1 MFLTNGDFLWII
13 NKIASLYRMKSF
25 LVFISFVFSLS
36 FSFGQYQRNFIL
48 FGQVYDGSGKEKVP
62 IPDVKVQAGGQIVG
76 TNRNGEFQ
84 IKIDYKSE
92 LSVVFTHVGFKS
104 YSRQLTGK
112 MVKSKVV
119 GDTLY
124 WNNIAL
130 LENTLIGMTVLSHRV
145 DTVFGSARY
154 SVEDYSLLPAE
165 EMLLLAYEK
174 TLDKQAQLL
183 LTNSK
188 QELIDTY
195 TVPCHAL
202 HLNEDYATN
211 NYVVCE
217 DNIYRINIRE
227 GQIHLLSVSEEDF
240 YGFHHRVI
248 DTIGDKYYY
257 SNYNELYPAVKF
269 YVTERND
276 TAHTE
281 LYEVKDDFMMELYR
295 AQYKYVSGRDKL
307 WAYRKEQATGIDKEI
322 WIGANSFTND
332 ILYKPVYAPL
342 FIINDT
348 VFVFDQYKSMI
359 LLFDE
364 YNDSTG
370 VYFVNY
376 HQAPKGE
383 KWEQPI
389 IKDNLEELIYA
400 IYNGG
405 GYTYVRQLN
414 FRTAITGKTTKLKF
428 RFIENIKIE
437 KGYVYYIYRPFES
450 SQKRFLYKEKLAK

>member
-1 MFLTNGDFLWII
+1 
-13 NKIASLYRMKSF
+13 SLGP
-25 LVFISFVFSLS
+25 V
-36 FSFGQYQRNFIL
+36 
-48 FGQVYDGSGKEKVP
+48 
-62 IPDVKVQAGGQIVG
+62 IV
-76 TNRNGEFQ
+76 
-84 IKIDYKSE
+84 SA
-92 LSVVFTHVGFKS
+92 FK
-104 YSRQLTGK
+104 
-112 MVKSKVV
+112 
-119 GDTLY
+119 
-124 WNNIAL
+124 
-130 LENTLIGMTVLSHRV
+130 V
-145 DTVFGSARY
+145 DTVFGSQLY
-154 SVEDYSLLPAE
+154 SVEDYSFFPE
-165 EMLLLAYEK
+165 DRMLLLVYEK
-174 TLDKQAQLL
+174 TLDKQAKLL
-183 LTNSK
+183 LTDSE
-188 QELIDTY
+188 QALVDTY
-195 TVPCHAL
+195 TIPGRAL
-202 HLNEDYATN
+202 HLYTDYAAN
-211 NYVVCE
+211 NYILCE
-217 DNIYRINIRE
+217 DKIYRINIRG
-227 GQIHLLSVSEEDF
+227 GQIHLISISDEDF

-322 WIGANSFTND
+322 WIGANSFTHD

-348 VFVFDQYKSMI
+348 VLVFDQYKNKI

-364 YNDSTG
+364 YNDSAG
-370 VYFVNY
+370 VYFMNY

-389 IKDNLEELIYA
+389 IKDKLEELIYA

-414 FRTAITGKTTKLKF
+414 FRTALTGKTTKLKF

-437 KGYVYYIYRPFES
+437 NGYVYYIYRPFES
-450 SQKRFLYKEKLAK
+450 SQKRFLYKERLAKG

>member
-1 MFLTNGDFLWII
+1 
-13 NKIASLYRMKSF
+13 MKSF
-25 LVFISFVFSLS
+25 LVFISFVCSLS
-36 FSFGQYQRNFIL
+36 FSFGQEEKEFVLY
-48 FGQVYDGSGKEKVP
+48 GKVYDTEYKEP
-62 IPDVKVQAGGQIVG
+62 IPSVRVEFKGQKTY
-76 TNRNGEFQ
+76 TNKEGEFLL
-84 IKIDYKSE
+84 KLKYVEEGWVEFS
-92 LSVVFTHVGFKS
+92 HVGFKKKKEL
-104 YSRQLTGK
+104 LTNK
-112 MVKSKVV
+112 MVKRKVAR
-119 GDTLY
+119 DTLY
-124 WNNIAL
+124 WSYTG
-130 LENTLIGMTVLSHRV
+130 LEGVSFGPIVVSAFQV
-145 DTVFGSARY
+145 DTVFGSKLY
-154 SVEDYSLLPAE
+154 SVEDYALLPVHNL
-165 EMLLLAYEK
+165 LLLAYEK
-174 TLDKQAQLL
+174 TLDKQAKLL

-188 QELIDTY
+188 QELIDAY
-195 TVPCHAL
+195 TVPCRAL
-202 HLNEDYATN
+202 HLYEDYAAN

-227 GQIHLLSVSEEDF
+227 GQIHLLSLSEEDF

-276 TAHTE
+276 TVHTE
-281 LYEVKDDFMMELYR
+281 LYEVRDDFMMELYR

>member
-1 MFLTNGDFLWII
+1 MSNGWRFFMDK
-13 NKIASLYRMKSF
+13 NNIASLYNMKSLLLLITLF
-25 LVFISFVFSLS
+25 LNIA
-36 FSFGQYQRNFIL
+36 FSFGQEQREFIL
-48 FGQVYDGSGKEKVP
+48 SGKVYDGSGKEKVP
-62 IPDVKVQAGGQIVG
+62 IPDVKVEIGEQIIG

-92 LSVVFTHVGFKS
+92 LSVLFSHVGFKS
-104 YSRQLTGK
+104 YSQQLTDK
-112 MVKSKVV
+112 VVKRKIV

-124 WNNIAL
+124 WNNVVL
-130 LENTLIGMTVLSHRV
+130 MEKTLIGMTVLSHRV
-145 DTVFGSARY
+145 DTVFGSTRY

-195 TVPCHAL
+195 TVPSHAL
-202 HLNEDYATN
+202 HLYEDYATN

-227 GQIHLLSVSEEDF
+227 GQIHLVSVREEDF

-257 SNYNELYPAVKF
+257 SSYNELYPAVKF
-269 YVTERND
+269 YVTERSD
-276 TAHTE
+276 TAHIE

-307 WAYRKEQATGIDKEI
+307 WAYRKEQSTGIDKEI
-322 WIGANSFTND
+322 WIGANSFTHD

-342 FIINDT
+342 YIINDT
-348 VFVFDQYKSMI
+348 VFVFDQYKNMI

-364 YNDSTG
+364 YNDSAG

-389 IKDNLEELIYA
+389 IKDKLEELIYA

-414 FRTAITGKTTKLKF
+414 FRAALTGKTTKLKF

-450 SQKRFLYKEKLAK
+450 SQKRFLYKEKLARG

>member
-1 MFLTNGDFLWII
+1 
-13 NKIASLYRMKSF
+13 MKSLLLLITLF
-25 LVFISFVFSLS
+25 LNIV
-36 FSFGQYQRNFIL
+36 FSFGQEQREFVL
-48 FGQVYDGSGKEKVP
+48 FGKVYDGSGKEKVP
-62 IPDVKVQAGGQIVG
+62 IPDVKVKIGEQVIG

-84 IKIDYKSE
+84 IKIHYELE
-92 LSVVFTHVGFKS
+92 LSVEFSHVGFKS
-104 YSRQLTGK
+104 YSQRLTDK
-112 MVKSKVV
+112 IVKKKIV

-124 WNNIAL
+124 WNNIFL
-130 LENTLIGMTVLSHRV
+130 LEKTLVGMTVLSHKV
-145 DTVFGSARY
+145 DTVFGSTRY
-154 SVEDYSLLPAE
+154 SVEDYSFLPE
-165 EMLLLAYEK
+165 EKLLLLAYEK

-183 LTNSK
+183 LTDSK
-188 QELIDTY
+188 QALIDTY
-195 TVPCHAL
+195 TIPSRAL
-202 HLNEDYATN
+202 HLYRDYAAN

-217 DNIYRINIRE
+217 DKIYRINIRGE
-227 GQIHLLSVSEEDF
+227 QIHLLSISDEDY

-276 TAHTE
+276 STHTE

-322 WIGANSFTND
+322 WIGANSFTHD

-348 VFVFDQYKSMI
+348 VLIFDQYKNKI
-359 LLFDE
+359 LKFDE
-364 YNDSTG
+364 YNDSAG
-370 VYFVNY
+370 VYFMNY

-383 KWEQPI
+383 EWEQPV
-389 IKDNLEELIYA
+389 IKDKLEELIYA

-405 GYTYVRQLN
+405 GYTYVRQIKY
-414 FRTAITGKTTKLKF
+414 RTGLIGKTTKLKF

-450 SQKRFLYKEKLAK
+450 SQKRFLYKEKLAKG

>member
-1 MFLTNGDFLWII
+1 
-13 NKIASLYRMKSF
+13 MKSLLLLITLF
-25 LVFISFVFSLS
+25 LNIA
-36 FSFGQYQRNFIL
+36 FSFGQEQREFIL
-48 FGQVYDGSGKEKVP
+48 SGKVYDGSGKEKVP
-62 IPDVKVQAGGQIVG
+62 IPDVKVEIGEQIIG

-92 LSVVFTHVGFKS
+92 LSVLFSHVGFKS
-104 YSRQLTGK
+104 YSQQLTD
-112 MVKSKVV
+112 KVV
-119 GDTLY
+119 KRKIIGDTLY
-124 WNNIAL
+124 WNNVVL
-130 LENTLIGMTVLSHRV
+130 MEKTLIGMTVLSHRV
-145 DTVFGSARY
+145 DTVFGSTRY

-174 TLDKQAQLL
+174 TLDKKAQLL

-195 TVPCHAL
+195 TVPSHAL
-202 HLNEDYATN
+202 HLYEDYATN

-227 GQIHLLSVSEEDF
+227 GQIHLLSVREEDF

-257 SNYNELYPAVKF
+257 SSYNELYPAVKF
-269 YVTERND
+269 YVTERSD
-276 TAHTE
+276 TAHIE

-307 WAYRKEQATGIDKEI
+307 WAYRKEQSTGIDKEI
-322 WIGANSFTND
+322 WIGANSFTHD

-342 FIINDT
+342 YIINDT
-348 VFVFDQYKSMI
+348 VFVFDQYKNMI

-364 YNDSTG
+364 YNDSAG

-389 IKDNLEELIYA
+389 IKDKLEELIYA

-414 FRTAITGKTTKLKF
+414 FRAALAGKTTKLKF

-450 SQKRFLYKEKLAK
+450 SQKRFLYKEKLARG

>member
-1 MFLTNGDFLWII
+1 
-13 NKIASLYRMKSF
+13 MKSLLLLITLF
-25 LVFISFVFSLS
+25 LNIA
-36 FSFGQYQRNFIL
+36 FSFGQEQREFIL
-48 FGQVYDGSGKEKVP
+48 SGKVYDGSGKEKVP
-62 IPDVKVQAGGQIVG
+62 IPDVKVEIGEQIIG

-92 LSVVFTHVGFKS
+92 LSVLFSHVGFKS
-104 YSRQLTGK
+104 YSQQLTD
-112 MVKSKVV
+112 KVV
-119 GDTLY
+119 KRKIIGDTLY
-124 WNNIAL
+124 WNNVVL
-130 LENTLIGMTVLSHRV
+130 MEKTLIGMTVLSHRV
-145 DTVFGSARY
+145 DTVFGSTRY

-174 TLDKQAQLL
+174 TLDKKAQLL

-195 TVPCHAL
+195 TVPSHAL
-202 HLNEDYATN
+202 HLYEDYATN

-227 GQIHLLSVSEEDF
+227 GQIHLVSVREEDF

-257 SNYNELYPAVKF
+257 SSYNELYPAVKF
-269 YVTERND
+269 YVTERSD
-276 TAHTE
+276 TAHIE

-307 WAYRKEQATGIDKEI
+307 WAYRKEQSTGIDKEI
-322 WIGANSFTND
+322 WIGANSFTHD

-342 FIINDT
+342 YIINDT
-348 VFVFDQYKSMI
+348 VFVFDQYKNMI

-364 YNDSTG
+364 YNDSAG

-389 IKDNLEELIYA
+389 IKDKLEELIYA

-414 FRTAITGKTTKLKF
+414 FRAALTGKTTKLKF

-450 SQKRFLYKEKLAK
+450 SQKRFLYKEKLARG

>member
-1 MFLTNGDFLWII
+1 
-13 NKIASLYRMKSF
+13 MKSLLLLITLF
-25 LVFISFVFSLS
+25 LNIA
-36 FSFGQYQRNFIL
+36 FSFGQEQREFIL
-48 FGQVYDGSGKEKVP
+48 SGKVYDGSGKEKVP
-62 IPDVKVQAGGQIVG
+62 IPDVKVEIGEQIIG

-92 LSVVFTHVGFKS
+92 LSVLFSHVGFKS
-104 YSRQLTGK
+104 YSQQLTD
-112 MVKSKVV
+112 KVV
-119 GDTLY
+119 KRKIIGDTLY
-124 WNNIAL
+124 WNNVVL
-130 LENTLIGMTVLSHRV
+130 MEKTLIGMTVLSHRV
-145 DTVFGSARY
+145 DTVFGSTRY

-174 TLDKQAQLL
+174 TLDKKAQLL

-195 TVPCHAL
+195 TVPSHAL
-202 HLNEDYATN
+202 HLYEDYATN

-227 GQIHLLSVSEEDF
+227 GQIHLVSVREEDF

-257 SNYNELYPAVKF
+257 SSYNELYPAVKF
-269 YVTERND
+269 YVTERSD
-276 TAHTE
+276 TAHIE

-307 WAYRKEQATGIDKEI
+307 WAYRKEQSTGIDKEI
-322 WIGANSFTND
+322 WIGANSFTHD

-342 FIINDT
+342 YIINDT
-348 VFVFDQYKSMI
+348 VFVFDQYKNMI

-364 YNDSTG
+364 YNDSAG

-389 IKDNLEELIYA
+389 IKDKLEELIYA

-414 FRTAITGKTTKLKF
+414 FRAALAGKTTKLKF

-450 SQKRFLYKEKLAK
+450 SQKRFLYKEKLARG

>member
-1 MFLTNGDFLWII
+1 LTDKIVKRKII
-13 NKIASLYRMKSF
+13 
-25 LVFISFVFSLS
+25 
-36 FSFGQYQRNFIL
+36 
-48 FGQVYDGSGKEKVP
+48 
-62 IPDVKVQAGGQIVG
+62 
-76 TNRNGEFQ
+76 
-84 IKIDYKSE
+84 
-92 LSVVFTHVGFKS
+92 
-104 YSRQLTGK
+104 
-112 MVKSKVV
+112 

-124 WNNIAL
+124 WNNIVL
-130 LENTLIGMTVLSHRV
+130 MEKILDGMTVLSHKV
-145 DTVFGSARY
+145 DTVFGSQLY
-154 SVEDYSLLPAE
+154 SVEDYAFLPE
-165 EMLLLAYEK
+165 ERLLLLAYEK
-174 TLDKQAQLL
+174 TLDKQAKLL
-183 LTNSK
+183 LTDSE
-188 QELIDTY
+188 QALIDNY
-195 TVPCHAL
+195 TIPGRAL
-202 HLNEDYATN
+202 HLYTDYAAN

-217 DNIYRINIRE
+217 DKIYRINIR
-227 GQIHLLSVSEEDF
+227 GKQIHLLFISDEDF

-248 DTIGDKYYY
+248 DTIGNKYYY

-322 WIGANSFTND
+322 WIGANSFTHD

-342 FIINDT
+342 FVINDT
-348 VFVFDQYKSMI
+348 VLVFDQYKNKI
-359 LLFDE
+359 LIFDE
-364 YNDSTG
+364 YNDSAG
-370 VYFVNY
+370 VCFMNY

-389 IKDNLEELIYA
+389 IKDKLEELIYA

-405 GYTYVRQLN
+405 GYTYVRQIQYK
-414 FRTAITGKTTKLKF
+414 TGVIGKTTKLKF

-450 SQKRFLYKEKLAK
+450 SQKRFLYKEKLAKG

>member
-1 MFLTNGDFLWII
+1 
-13 NKIASLYRMKSF
+13 MKSLLLLITLF
-25 LVFISFVFSLS
+25 LNIA
-36 FSFGQYQRNFIL
+36 FSFGQEQREFIL
-48 FGQVYDGSGKEKVP
+48 SGKVYGGSGKEKVP
-62 IPDVKVQAGGQIVG
+62 IPDVKVKIGEQVIG

-92 LSVVFTHVGFKS
+92 LSVEFSHVGFKS
-104 YSRQLTGK
+104 YSQRLTDK
-112 MVKSKVV
+112 SVKRKII

-124 WNNIAL
+124 WNNIVL
-130 LENTLIGMTVLSHRV
+130 LEKTLVGMTVLSHKV
-145 DTVFGSARY
+145 DTVFGSTRY
-154 SVEDYSLLPAE
+154 SVEDYSFLSE
-165 EMLLLAYEK
+165 EKLLLLAYEK

-183 LTNSK
+183 LTDSK
-188 QELIDTY
+188 QALIDTY
-195 TVPCHAL
+195 TIPSRAL
-202 HLNEDYATN
+202 HLYRDYAAN

-217 DNIYRINIRE
+217 DKIYRINIRGE
-227 GQIHLLSVSEEDF
+227 QIHLLSISDEDY

-257 SNYNELYPAVKF
+257 SNYNALYPAVKF

-276 TAHTE
+276 TTHTE

-322 WIGANSFTND
+322 WIGANSFTHD

-348 VFVFDQYKSMI
+348 VLVFDQYKNKI
-359 LLFDE
+359 LKFDE
-364 YNDSTG
+364 YNDSAG
-370 VYFVNY
+370 VYFMNY
-376 HQAPKGE
+376 QQAPKGE

-389 IKDNLEELIYA
+389 IEDKLEELIYA
-400 IYNGG
+400 IYYGG
-405 GYTYVRQLN
+405 GYTYVRQINYRAGL
-414 FRTAITGKTTKLKF
+414 IGKTTKLKF

-450 SQKRFLYKEKLAK
+450 SQKRFLYKEKLAKG